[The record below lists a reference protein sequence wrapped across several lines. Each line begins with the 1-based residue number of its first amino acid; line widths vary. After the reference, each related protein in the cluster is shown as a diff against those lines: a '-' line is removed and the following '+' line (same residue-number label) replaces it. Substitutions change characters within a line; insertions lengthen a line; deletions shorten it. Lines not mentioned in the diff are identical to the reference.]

1 MSLRFRRNFRLKELS
16 VPKEGTRD
24 FNFNRGFFEPA
35 LTKAKNTQLNNSI
48 IEGVVL
54 GEDKRSMRK
63 NFS

>member
-35 LTKAKNTQLNNSI
+35 YTNIRNKQLNNAI
-48 IEGVVL
+48 IEDVVL